1 MCKGIKYFFYDDQ
14 IKAINKGYNV
24 IFTIQTKKK
33 RFTFMDFNILEK
45 MQVWMQRFKSSTYLE
60 ICTIE
65 REIDFCGGAKAWA
78 SVLGLKPPLLARVRP
93 RRKKCLGKP
102 HSSWTNREMFKGISP
117 RGSSSSNLTNV
128 SKVKFVL
135 TWVTFQEAPAVKID
149 FRCIGKG

>member
-65 REIDFCGGAKAWA
+65 REIDFCGGGQ
-78 SVLGLKPPLLARVRP
+78 GLSFCVGPKTPFTS
-93 RRKKCLGKP
+93 K
-102 HSSWTNREMFKGISP
+102 STSEEEEMFRKTP
-117 RGSSSSNLTNV
+117 
-128 SKVKFVL
+128 
-135 TWVTFQEAPAVKID
+135 
-149 FRCIGKG
+149 